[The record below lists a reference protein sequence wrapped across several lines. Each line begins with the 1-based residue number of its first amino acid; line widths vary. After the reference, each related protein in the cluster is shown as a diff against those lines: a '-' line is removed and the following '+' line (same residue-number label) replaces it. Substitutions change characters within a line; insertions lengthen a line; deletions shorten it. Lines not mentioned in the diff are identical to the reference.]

1 MKIKLSHFTTENQNL
16 KGNITRITTLEN
28 AIDFI
33 LNNQLHLAPLSC
45 FEDRIEGMTFKDAL
59 FPEDMEK
66 INIPIDVRRNL
77 IYASCWHH
85 GDEKLHMWKIFSED
99 NYSVAI
105 QIDLP
110 QFLKKIFYT
119 ESFEIKS
126 SSIDNFDA
134 SSFHCGLVDY
144 VDLGIKKEYKNKYIA
159 RFKHI
164 DFSFEQEFRFLLRQN
179 NTENPKI
186 GLKDLKIV
194 FDEKIMKKLNIT
206 LLLSPY
212 MKSLTVDFIK
222 KGFKNQPNVIISQ
235 SKFSKLFS

>member
-1 MKIKLSHFTTENQNL
+1 MKIKLSHFTTDNQNL

-33 LNNQLHLAPLSC
+33 LNNQLHMAPLSS
-45 FEDRIEGMTFKDAL
+45 FEDRIEGMTYKDAL
-59 FPEDMEK
+59 LPADMEK
-66 INIPIDVRRNL
+66 DNIPIDVRRNI

-85 GDEKLHMWKIFSED
+85 GDEKLHMWKIFSEN

-110 QFLKKIFYT
+110 HFLKKVFYT
-119 ESFEIKS
+119 ESFEFKS

-144 VDLGIKKEYKNKYIA
+144 VDLENKKDYKDKYIA
-159 RFKHI
+159 RFKHKV
-164 DFSFEQEFRFLLRQN
+164 FSFEQEFRFLLRQN
-179 NTENPKI
+179 NKENPKI
-186 GLKDLKIV
+186 GLKDLKICI
-194 FDEKIMKKLNIT
+194 DEKIMKKLNIT

-212 MKSLTVDFIK
+212 MKSNTVDFIK
-222 KGFKNQPNVIISQ
+222 KGFKNQSNVIISQ
-235 SKFSKLFS
+235 SRFSKLFS